1 MAINMTS
8 PQRLCLLPHCLHDSV
23 LFFFFF
29 SLSYF
34 NEKNSPAG
42 LSARLDG
49 NFFLPPST
57 WFLLVTDATLTKGQT
72 SSHWGAKKKG
82 PNCPLHFPR
91 GRHSFSARWKN
102 KERRRKWDAVGWI
115 CHAEENG
122 KMSQL
127 GLSTKRRLSETICCH
142 FFTEHRGW

>member
-1 MAINMTS
+1 MRKISCSAESNRMAINMTS

-23 LFFFFF
+23 LFFFF

-72 SSHWGAKKKG
+72 SSHWGGKKKRTKL
-82 PNCPLHFPR
+82 PPP
-91 GRHSFSARWKN
+91 FSPGTAFLFGALEKQRTEEK
-102 KERRRKWDAVGWI
+102 VG
-115 CHAEENG
+115 CG
-122 KMSQL
+122 GMDMP
-127 GLSTKRRLSETICCH
+127 C
-142 FFTEHRGW
+142 